1 MTQNIEK
8 IKINEGELILLVSL
22 NKSFNQ
28 KEAKGVYV
36 RPDLY
41 EATRQ
46 YWVLSQERLNKI
58 SYVLGIYK
66 GIVQEVIEPTIWF
79 SKTIADDGTVFK
91 KARFGCEGIERPES
105 QYMNKSVADYP
116 FGRGGAVRYITSE
129 TK

>member
-1 MTQNIEK
+1 MTPNIEK
-8 IKINEGELILLVSL
+8 IKIRDGELLLLVSL
-22 NKSFNQ
+22 NKCFNQ
-28 KEAKGVYV
+28 KEAKVVYV

-46 YWVLSQERLNKI
+46 HLFLSKERLSKI

-66 GIVQEVIEPTIWF
+66 GVVQEVIEPANWF
-79 SKTIADDGTVFK
+79 SKLVAEDGTVFQ
-91 KARFGCEGIERPES
+91 KARFGCDGIERPES
-105 QYMNKSVADYP
+105 PCMNKSVADYS